1 MITLAPM
8 AIFGWG
14 MGGLADITQ
23 PRPLMAV
30 SGIAF
35 LIVMV
40 AYATRSRSFRQLL
53 TPSGWLQRPRNSDG
67 EARPI
72 ALS

>member
-35 LIVMV
+35 LIVM
-40 AYATRSRSFRQLL
+40 AIYAASSQSFRRLL
-53 TPSGWLQRPRNSDG
+53 TPGGWLQRQRNPDG
-67 EARPI
+67 EADPI